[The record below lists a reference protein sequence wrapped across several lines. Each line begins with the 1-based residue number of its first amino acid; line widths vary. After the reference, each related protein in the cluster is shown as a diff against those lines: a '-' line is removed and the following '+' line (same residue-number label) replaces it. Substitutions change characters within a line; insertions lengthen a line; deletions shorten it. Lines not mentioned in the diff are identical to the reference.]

1 MRKTTEEIILWARYY
16 NRALAFCVRVLTS
29 PPAVEGE
36 QREAMLVS
44 FAQDFG
50 EIFDTPPEDVLRHL
64 EEKLTEHS
72 KEPASTSKLVLPTSG
87 ESVSTN

>member
-1 MRKTTEEIILWARYY
+1 MRKTTEEVILWARYY
-16 NRALAFCVRVLTS
+16 NRALAFCVKVLTS
-29 PPAVEGE
+29 PPAIEGE

-50 EIFDTPPEDVLRHL
+50 EIFDTPPEDVLKHL
-64 EEKLTEHS
+64 EERLQNTAG
-72 KEPASTSKLVLPTSG
+72 ASHTATPTSSD